1 MTETSLKEGIPAKHS
16 APVRRRG
23 GDWATPRRATTWRVA
38 TFIAPLAVGWR
49 YREFIVA
56 MLRRELA
63 DRFRGSLFGWVWAI
77 VAPLITLAIYTVTF
91 AGALRLPIA
100 SMRGGTI
107 NYALSTF
114 VGLIVFNL

>member
-1 MTETSLKEGIPAKHS
+1 MTETSLKERSLASGA
-16 APVRRRG
+16 APFRRRG
-23 GDWATPRRATTWRVA
+23 GDLTNSRHAGDLANACHAVARRLVWFAVPLT
-38 TFIAPLAVGWR
+38 IAWR
-49 YREFIVA
+49 YRELVVA

-63 DRFRGSLFGWVWAI
+63 DRFRGSLFGWAWAV

-107 NYALSTF
+107 NYA
-114 VGLIVFNL
+114 